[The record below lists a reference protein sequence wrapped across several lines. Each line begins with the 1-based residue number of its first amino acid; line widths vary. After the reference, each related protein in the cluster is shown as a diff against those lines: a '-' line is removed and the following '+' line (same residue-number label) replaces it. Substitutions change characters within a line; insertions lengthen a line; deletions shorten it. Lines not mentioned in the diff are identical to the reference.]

1 MTQDP
6 RPNPSDDSGPPGT
19 APVPPGY
26 GPPPSYGQPPGWGP
40 PAPGYD
46 PHPSYGPPPAGF
58 GPPPG
63 HSPYGPPPGYGMQQ
77 GYGMPFAPVRPTNM
91 MAVLSLVFAF
101 VFSPLGIIFG
111 IIAKKQLKERHEDG
125 DGLALAGIIISSFF
139 TLLIVAYFALI
150 FVLIAFAGT
159 STVR

>member
-1 MTQDP
+1 MTQEAQP
-6 RPNPSDDSGPPGT
+6 GSSDDGTQPGA

-26 GPPPSYGQPPGWGP
+26 GPPPAYGQPPVWGP
-40 PAPGYD
+40 PAPGYA
-46 PHPSYGPPPAGF
+46 PPPSYGPPPAGF
-58 GPPPG
+58 GPPP
-63 HSPYGPPPGYGMQQ
+63 YGPPPGYGTQQ

-91 MAVLSLVFAF
+91 MAILSLVFAF

-111 IIAKKQLKERHEDG
+111 IIAKRQIRERHEEG

-139 TLLIVAYFALI
+139 TLLVVAYFALI

-159 STVR
+159 STVH